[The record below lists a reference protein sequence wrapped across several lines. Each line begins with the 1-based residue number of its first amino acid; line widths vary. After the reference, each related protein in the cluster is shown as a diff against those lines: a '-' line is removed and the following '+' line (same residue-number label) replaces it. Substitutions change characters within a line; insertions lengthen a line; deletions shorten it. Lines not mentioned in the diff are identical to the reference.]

1 MDSYKD
7 ELTNA
12 VNGMKKKKKL
22 LKKELKTND
31 PNLRNNRQHSEML
44 ETIST
49 IHDDRDGLEHFL
61 RQKRERKI
69 NEKTSGVLFHDG
81 EDYTF

>member
-31 PNLRNNRQHSEML
+31 PNLRNNR
-44 ETIST
+44 
-49 IHDDRDGLEHFL
+49 
-61 RQKRERKI
+61 
-69 NEKTSGVLFHDG
+69 
-81 EDYTF
+81 